1 MTTAARTMT
10 LKTRTRVAALAM
22 IAAALAPATALAQ
35 DGGVID
41 KDNADPNEKYN
52 LPENFDDNYKPK
64 KTPRRVKVTIDF
76 RDAPLNDVVKFF
88 SSVLQR
94 NFIISN
100 SIQANKTITIISP
113 KPVSQRAAYNAFLE
127 ALNMNGLTIVQSG
140 SFYKIVDA
148 KNAPKELLPIYE
160 PNKTVPNNVGM
171 ITSIIEVENT
181 PVEDIQKIIQSFV
194 STNATIV
201 IFGNQIILTD
211 TAANTR
217 RMRKLIKRLDQDG
230 KTGNVYVYKVAHAEA
245 GEVQQKLSE
254 IFEIAQSNKKNN
266 NNRSAPR
273 NSKVSAE
280 GGGDDLDVSVSQIIA
295 DERTNQLIIV
305 SDERSFRKISQ
316 MLELLDV
323 PTEVGGQIHVKFLE
337 YADAE
342 ELSGTLS
349 TLASGSGQRNNNSR
363 NNARRATANTASAA
377 SNPQA
382 AQLLSGEV
390 QVTAHTPTNSL
401 IIVASPRDY
410 MSLERVVNLLDR
422 PRRQV
427 WVEAVIMEIS
437 LGQQNDTS
445 LGFNGGVGQDFDGLV
460 PQSAVDDGLVSST
473 TGLVLGQSNFGDG
486 FTSVLGAPGGALG
499 LLGPSLT
506 IPGIELTIPAF
517 AMFLQATQTDSN
529 INVLS
534 TPSLL
539 ALDNEESEIVV
550 GDRVPFPQG
559 AVGQGG
565 VAGLAGLL
573 GGQAGQAAG
582 GLGGLGGL
590 LGGGLLNQVTYEDV
604 GITLRIKPQVNE
616 SKYVRLEV
624 DQEVSSVG
632 APTDFGPTRSKRS
645 IKTIV
650 LVKDQSTVV
659 IGGLIR
665 DDENDSETKVPF
677 LGDIPLLGLLFRTTN
692 TTKTKQNLVLMLTPY
707 IIESEADLKKIRER
721 KRKERQELLRLF
733 QRRDAEYMSRVDYGK
748 KSGVIDRMRRNI
760 SKAKVEEE
768 ARRKALEA
776 FEQTG
781 PRYQI
786 LGTTPKPAG
795 KDGEKKPGAV
805 PVTDDGK

>member
-1 MTTAARTMT
+1 
-10 LKTRTRVAALAM
+10 
-22 IAAALAPATALAQ
+22 
-35 DGGVID
+35 
-41 KDNADPNEKYN
+41 
-52 LPENFDDNYKPK
+52 
-64 KTPRRVKVTIDF
+64 
-76 RDAPLNDVVKFF
+76 VV
-88 SSVLQR
+88 
-94 NFIISN
+94 
-100 SIQANKTITIISP
+100 
-113 KPVSQRAAYNAFLE
+113 
-127 ALNMNGLTIVQSG
+127 
-140 SFYKIVDA
+140 
-148 KNAPKELLPIYE
+148 
-160 PNKTVPNNVGM
+160 
-171 ITSIIEVENT
+171 TSIIEVENT
-181 PVEDIQKIIQSFV
+181 PVEDIQKVVQSFV
-194 STNATIV
+194 TANATIV
-201 IFGNQIILTD
+201 TYDNMLILTD
-211 TAANTR
+211 TATNIR
-217 RMRKLIKRLDQDG
+217 RIQRLVKRLDQDG
-230 KTGNVYVYKVAHAEA
+230 KSGNVYVYKVAHAEA

-254 IFEIAQSNKKNN
+254 IFEIAQSGANN
-266 NNRSAPR
+266 ARNNRNPR

-280 GGGDDLDVSVSQIIA
+280 GGGDELDVAVSQIIA

-349 TLASGSGQRNNNSR
+349 TLASGSGQRNTGR
-363 NNARRATANTASAA
+363 TNARRGTVNSAAAA

-445 LGFNGGVGQDFDGLV
+445 IGFNGGLGQDFDGLV

-573 GGQAGQAAG
+573 GGQAGGAAA

-707 IIESEADLKKIRER
+707 IIESEADLNKIRER

-760 SKAKVEEE
+760 SDAKLQEE

-786 LGTTPKPAG
+786 LGTTPAPAPG
-795 KDGEKKPGAV
+795 KKDGGEEKPGAV
-805 PVTDDGK
+805 PVTDGGE

>member
-1 MTTAARTMT
+1 MTTAARTKT
-10 LKTRTRVAALAM
+10 LKTRTRVATLAM

-35 DGGVID
+35 DGDVVDG
-41 KDNADPNEKYN
+41 KNADPNEIYN
-52 LPENFDDNYKPK
+52 LPPNFDDNYKPK
-64 KTPRRVKVTIDF
+64 KTPKRVKVTVDF
-76 RDAPLNDVVKFF
+76 RDAPLTDVVKFF

-100 SIQANKTITIISP
+100 SIQANKTINIITP
-113 KPVSQRAAYNAFLE
+113 KPVSQTEAYRAFLE
-127 ALNMNGLTIVQSG
+127 ALNMNGLTIVRVG

-148 KNAPKELLPIYE
+148 KTAAKEVSRILT
-160 PNKTVPNNVGM
+160 PNQSSPNDANM
-171 ITSIIEVENT
+171 ITAIIPVENT
-181 PVEDIQKIIQSFV
+181 PVEELQKVVQSFV
-194 STNATIV
+194 SANATIV
-201 IFGNQIILTD
+201 TYDNQLILTD
-211 TAANTR
+211 TGANIR
-217 RMRKLIKRLDQDG
+217 RLKKLVKRLDQDG
-230 KTGNVYVYKVAHAEA
+230 KSGNVYVYKVAHAEA

-254 IFEIAQSNKKNN
+254 IFEIAQGNN
-266 NNRSAPR
+266 NARNPR
-273 NSKVSAE
+273 NSKVSAKSAE
-280 GGGDDLDVSVSQIIA
+280 GGGDELDVSVSQIIA

-349 TLASGSGQRNNNSR
+349 TLASNTGQRNNNR
-363 NNARRATANTASAA
+363 NNARRGTVNSAAAA

-445 LGFNGGVGQDFDGLV
+445 IGFNGGVGQDFDGLV

-573 GGQAGQAAG
+573 GGQAGAAAG

-760 SKAKVEEE
+760 SEAKVQEA
-768 ARRKALEA
+768 ARRQALEA

-795 KDGEKKPGAV
+795 GGGEKKPGAV
-805 PVTDDGK
+805 PVTDDGE

>member
-1 MTTAARTMT
+1 MTTNKMKT
-10 LKTRTRVAALAM
+10 LKARTRVATLAM
-22 IAAALAPATALAQ
+22 LAVMAPAAALAQ

-41 KDNADPNEKYN
+41 KENADPNEVYN
-52 LPENFDDNYKPK
+52 LPPNFDDGYKPK
-64 KTPRRVKVTIDF
+64 KTPGRVKVTIDF

-113 KPVSQRAAYNAFLE
+113 KPVSQGEAYRAFLE
-127 ALNMNGLTIVQSG
+127 ALSMNGLTVVKAG

-148 KNAPKELLPIYE
+148 KTAAVEPSNPILAPGKSI
-160 PNKTVPNNVGM
+160 PNNAQM
-171 ITSIIEVENT
+171 ATAIIEVENT
-181 PVEDIQKIIQSFV
+181 PVEEIQKIVQSFV
-194 STNATIV
+194 SPNATIV
-201 IFGNQIILTD
+201 TYGNQLILTD
-211 TAANTR
+211 TSSNVR
-217 RMRKLIKRLDQDG
+217 RMRKLVARLDTDG
-230 KTGNVYVYKVAHAEA
+230 KAGQVYVYKVAHAEA
-245 GEVQQKLSE
+245 AEIQQKLSE
-254 IFEIAQSNKKNN
+254 IFEVDGKAPQNARAKSNVK
-266 NNRSAPR
+266 S
-273 NSKVSAE
+273 SE
-280 GGGDDLDVSVSQIIA
+280 GGGDELDVDVSQIIA

-305 SDERSFRKISQ
+305 ADARSFRKISD

-349 TLASGSGQRNNNSR
+349 TLASGSGNRSSTGNR
-363 NNARRATANTASAA
+363 NNARRGTVASAA
-377 SNPQA
+377 ASSNAQA

-437 LGQQNDTS
+437 IDQKNDTS
-445 LGFNGGVGQDFDGLV
+445 IGFNGGLGQDFDGLV

-486 FTSVLGAPGGALG
+486 FTSVLGSPGGALG

-550 GDRVPFPQG
+550 GDRVPFPQSVGG
-559 AVGQGG
+559 AGG

-573 GGQAGQAAG
+573 GGQAGSQAA
-582 GLGGLGGL
+582 GLGGL

-632 APTDFGPTRSKRS
+632 APTDLGPTRSKRS

-665 DDENDSETKVPF
+665 DDENESETKVPF
-677 LGDIPLLGLLFRTTN
+677 LGDIPLIGLLFRTTN
-692 TTKTKQNLVLMLTPY
+692 TVKTKQNLVLMLTPY
-707 IIESEADLKKIRER
+707 IIESEADLKKIHER
-721 KRKERQELLRLF
+721 KRKERAELLQLF
-733 QRRDAEYMSRVDYGK
+733 QRRDSDFMSRIDYAK
-748 KSGVIDRMRRNI
+748 KPGLVDRMRKNI
-760 SKAKVEEE
+760 GQAKLEEG
-768 ARRKALEA
+768 ARRSAREA

-786 LGTTPKPAG
+786 LGTTPKPAA
-795 KDGEKKPGAV
+795 DGEKKPGAA
-805 PVTDDGK
+805 PVTKDGE